1 VITTHVSFHYLLA
14 ALPELI
20 HIDYLGLKIVGN
32 SAGTAKEMDELLAMA
47 VAGDVKAHVESYKL
61 NDILE
66 VLGRLE
72 RSEIEGRV
80 VLEIPE

>member
-1 VITTHVSFHYLLA
+1 
-14 ALPELI
+14 
-20 HIDYLGLKIVGN
+20 
-32 SAGTAKEMDELLAMA
+32 MDELLAMA
-47 VAGDVKAHVESYKL
+47 VAGDVKAHVECYKL